1 MSGRIGVA
9 SNATG
14 TKHADLPA
22 SVAVVDLNSLV
33 LQDVPTIYNN
43 EYSNASSSLLFLNS
57 GSNPSHTFASNF
69 ERNFPSNDDSASPL
83 EAGTS
88 SQPISVPVCLADR
101 ATLHYLLARD
111 TQSVNSVANS
121 LITGQA
127 AYQKKR
133 KRIDPE
139 YVDFGLRDC
148 QCQYCNALFWPAE
161 QTKKHAKHTS
171 SVSTPQF
178 TACCMSNKV
187 HFARAKPTP
196 AYLEH
201 LLNPMNSQAF
211 LKFKTNIRSYNS
223 IMALTSMGAK
233 VDPSINKRRGPYV
246 FKINGQVHHLMGS
259 LLPPEGID
267 PKFAQLYIYD
277 TQNEVNN
284 RINCFNGSEP
294 SEKLDQQIVGDL
306 IKMLDECNE
315 VVKLFRLARDRINE
329 GSISNLR
336 LRLYGAQSNRDVQ
349 YNLPTCDGI
358 GGLIV
363 GDIGQFHTE
372 RDIVVEHKTDGLQ
385 RITKLHPKYMALQ
398 YPLLL
403 PYGEDGYRKG
413 LPWNPNFR
421 GRKPKD
427 GSGVSMRAFFGYQIQ
442 DRPGHTDTLL
452 KGGRLFQQY
461 LVDAYATL
469 EEDRLDF
476 IRANQDSLRTEGL
489 KGIHEALK
497 AGNAAGSAV
506 GKRVILPTS
515 FTGSARYMIN
525 NYQDAMAIC
534 RQFGNPDLFIT
545 FTCNAKW
552 PEIIEDLR
560 DKPGCKAEDRPDLI
574 SRIFKAKLDH
584 MIKYLKSGKPFG
596 DVESV
601 LYTVEFQKRG
611 LPHCH
616 ILLWVKKHYKCHSPY
631 DVDSIISAEIPD
643 QRCDK
648 AGYDAVSQY
657 MIHGPC
663 GAANKFSPCMKE
675 NKCSKKFPKS
685 FTSETTFSDEGF
697 VKYKRRDIENLF
709 VQKNGIKLDN
719 AFVVPYNRELLLKY
733 QAHINVESCCQSML
747 IKYLFKYITKG
758 ADRARAV
765 FEDEEFDEIVAYLNC
780 RYLCPYEA
788 VWRLLQFH
796 IHFREPLVQRLS
808 VHLPSDQNVVF
819 KETDD
824 LNHVVNNPNL
834 ESTMLTQ
841 WFQTNVEDPDARELS
856 YVEFP
861 TKYVWKND
869 EKQWSRR
876 KKGRSLGRVAYV
888 HPAAGELY
896 YLRLLLNYQK
906 GSFGFDHLRTVNA
919 VLQPTFQAACTSLG
933 LLGDDR
939 EWNNAMLEAVLTAS
953 SSQLRQLFVTLV
965 LFCDVADPSALFETH
980 WKTMCD
986 DIVKNMMNAF
996 GLQNVSKY
1004 QDEVRNLLLYE
1015 LEKLFVAANSSL
1027 LKHHLPQ
1034 PSNLMMDRL
1043 ANRSLREELDYDVDK
1058 MKHEHSL
1065 LISQLNTEQQ
1075 YVYNSVM
1082 ETIDNNRSG
1091 LFFVH
1096 GHGGTGKT
1104 FLWTTIIAKIRSQNQ
1119 IVLAVASSGIASL
1132 LLPGG
1137 RTAHSRFKIPINIT
1151 DCSVCEIK
1159 KGTHLAKLI
1168 IEAVLILWDE
1178 APMNHKQCFETLD
1191 RSLRDVLKGSRP
1203 GFDHLPFGGKP
1214 ILFGGD
1220 FRQILPVVPNGSVAD
1235 IVEASLTS
1243 SYLWPYLTI
1252 FFLKQNMRLSKTG
1265 LDEREKQELAHF
1277 AKWILDIG
1285 NGTVVESLSSTD
1297 EESCWV
1303 QIPEQFL
1310 IRFDEDPI
1318 KAMVS
1323 AVYTDFM
1330 TNFQDVPYLKERAI
1344 VTPRNDTAAGIN
1356 DFLLGMVPGESRTY
1370 LSFDSVSSSTEN
1382 LENLDVLY
1390 PTEFL
1395 NQLDLPGLPHHK
1407 LVLKV
1412 GTPVMLIR
1420 NLNQSVGLCNG
1431 TRLVVIQ
1438 LNDRIIQAK
1447 IITGSNIGEKID
1459 GDDAASF
1466 SNTILASKQAPNQGL
1481 QEKQEITIE
1490 KEKCNKQKCI
1500 TIVKAL
1506 QLFGELSVIL
1516 RLYDLEVTGI
1526 PNGSMDG

>member
-515 FTGSARYMIN
+515 FT
-525 NYQDAMAIC
+525 
-534 RQFGNPDLFIT
+534 
-545 FTCNAKW
+545 
-552 PEIIEDLR
+552 DLR

-758 ADRARAV
+758 ADRAKAV

-796 IHFREPLVQRLS
+796 IHFREPSVQRLS

-1203 GFDHLPFGGKP
+1203 CFDHLPFGGKP

-1356 DFLLGMVPGESRTY
+1356 DFLLGM
-1370 LSFDSVSSSTEN
+1370 
-1382 LENLDVLY
+1382 
-1390 PTEFL
+1390 
-1395 NQLDLPGLPHHK
+1395 
-1407 LVLKV
+1407 
-1412 GTPVMLIR
+1412 
-1420 NLNQSVGLCNG
+1420 
-1431 TRLVVIQ
+1431 
-1438 LNDRIIQAK
+1438 
-1447 IITGSNIGEKID
+1447 ID

-1506 QLFGELSVIL
+1506 QLFGELSVV
-1516 RLYDLEVTGI
+1516 LYPLSFYLQTFI
-1526 PNGSMDG
+1526 